1 MKKSFQDIATTAS
14 KVGGGLLHP
23 AVSQHPD
30 IVQAIINH
38 GNVSGVM
45 PTNNFLEKNVWQFFR
60 DDISRDDF
68 RVICNRLRECWT
80 LCSDD
85 EPKADG
91 VELDCLPDG
100 EVLIRFVDGRDNPV
114 NEQLVTQDAFRALSV
129 LIPLADVALRKG
141 TAVAR
146 EVMDVL
152 NQGERS

>member
-1 MKKSFQDIATTAS
+1 MKKSFQAIARVALKANNAS
-14 KVGGGLLHP
+14 LNH
-23 AVSQHPD
+23 AMRQHPD
-30 IVQAIINH
+30 MIQAIINH
-38 GNVSGVM
+38 ANASGTM

-68 RVICNRLRECWT
+68 RVICDGVRECWS

>member
-38 GNVSGVM
+38 ANVNEIM

-100 EVLIRFVDGRDNPV
+100 EVLIRFVDGVGNLV
-114 NEQLVTQDAFRALSV
+114 NEQLVTQDAFRELSV
-129 LIPLADVALRKG
+129 LIPLAEVTLRKG
-141 TAVAR
+141 PAVAR

>member
-1 MKKSFQDIATTAS
+1 MI
-14 KVGGGLLHP
+14 
-23 AVSQHPD
+23 
-30 IVQAIINH
+30 QAIINH
-38 GNVSGVM
+38 ANVNGIM
-45 PTNNFLEKNVWQFFR
+45 PTNNVLEKNVWQFFR
-60 DDISRDDF
+60 EDISRDDF
-68 RVICNRLRECWT
+68 RVICNRLRECWR